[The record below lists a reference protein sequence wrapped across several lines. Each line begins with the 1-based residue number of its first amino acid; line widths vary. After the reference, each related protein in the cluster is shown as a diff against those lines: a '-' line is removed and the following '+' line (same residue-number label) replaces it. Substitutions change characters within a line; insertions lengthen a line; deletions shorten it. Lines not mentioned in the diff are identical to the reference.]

1 MFLAA
6 QNKKDGCCMKIFGKT
21 LTEYLWT
28 VKYYILISVLIVISQ
43 YYIAAPLSD
52 RYPFLLNLTQA
63 LWALMVALAVMKLV
77 KKHNFNM
84 KNVIFA
90 GILLSIIIHGS
101 KAFFFR
107 VFMFPY
113 SIPAEQVPAKLIEK
127 FLYGSFLV
135 MVTAIVI
142 GVVFIYA

>member
-1 MFLAA
+1 
-6 QNKKDGCCMKIFGKT
+6 MKIFEKT
-21 LTEYLWT
+21 LTEYLWP
-28 VKYYILISVLIVISQ
+28 VKYYILISVLVVISQ

-52 RYPFLLNLTQA
+52 KYPFLLNLTQA

-90 GILLSIIIHGS
+90 GVLFSVIIHGL

-107 VFMFPY
+107 IFLFPY
-113 SIPAEQVPAKLIEK
+113 SIPAEQVPAKLIER

-135 MVTAIVI
+135 MVVAIGI
-142 GVVFIYA
+142 GAVSIYAKRKNLLSARTEK

>member
-1 MFLAA
+1 
-6 QNKKDGCCMKIFGKT
+6 MKIFGKT
-21 LTEYLWT
+21 FKEYLWT
-28 VKYYILISVLIVISQ
+28 VKYYILISVMVVISQ

-77 KKHNFNM
+77 KKHDFNM
-84 KNVIFA
+84 KNVIFV
-90 GILLSIIIHGS
+90 GVLFSIIIHGS

-107 VFMFPY
+107 IFLFPY
-113 SIPAEQVPAKLIEK
+113 SIPAEQVPAQLIGK

-135 MVTAIVI
+135 MVIAIVI
-142 GVVFIYA
+142 GAVFIYAKKKRFL

>member
-1 MFLAA
+1 
-6 QNKKDGCCMKIFGKT
+6 MKIFGKA
-21 LTEYLWT
+21 LTEYLWP
-28 VKYYILISVLIVISQ
+28 VKYYILISILVVISQ

-63 LWALMVALAVMKLV
+63 LWALMVALATMKLV

-84 KNVIFA
+84 KNVIFV
-90 GILLSIIIHGS
+90 GILFSIIIHGS

-107 VFMFPY
+107 IFLFPY
-113 SIPAEQVPAKLIEK
+113 SIPAEQVPVQLIWK

-135 MVTAIVI
+135 MVIAIVI
-142 GVVFIYA
+142 GAVFIYAKKKKLL